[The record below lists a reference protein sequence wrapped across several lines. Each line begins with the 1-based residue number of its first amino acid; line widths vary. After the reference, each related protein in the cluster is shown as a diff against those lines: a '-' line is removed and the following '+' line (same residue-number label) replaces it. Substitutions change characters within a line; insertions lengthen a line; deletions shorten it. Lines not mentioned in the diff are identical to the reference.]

1 MLKRRHD
8 ALTGSDPCGMIQL
21 HLFAACDGEL
31 APGDARAINTHLAHC
46 APCRERFAADV
57 SFHVMLRCAVALDE
71 ARPALRQ
78 RVQLALRE
86 CAAQRVSA

>member
-1 MLKRRHD
+1 MLKRGDD
-8 ALTGSDPCGMIQL
+8 ALTGSDPCAMIRP
-21 HLFAACDGEL
+21 HIFAACDGEL
-31 APGDARAINTHLAHC
+31 TPGDGRAIETHLAHC
-46 APCRERFAADV
+46 ASCRERFAADV
-57 SFHVMLRCAVALDE
+57 SFHGVLRRAVALDE